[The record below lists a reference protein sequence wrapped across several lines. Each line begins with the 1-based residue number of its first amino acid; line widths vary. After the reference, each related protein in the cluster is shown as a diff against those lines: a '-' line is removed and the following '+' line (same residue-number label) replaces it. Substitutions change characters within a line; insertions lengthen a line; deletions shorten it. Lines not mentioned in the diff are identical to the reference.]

1 MKAVS
6 THPIEH
12 IRVHLAYKEVTARL
26 LTSIKT
32 FSKKV
37 RGSTEKIV
45 AVSVVI
51 LIGLLFVTAFMK
63 LGECSRITTNY
74 CGVCDLI
81 PKMILMP

>member
-1 MKAVS
+1 MKAIS

-12 IRVHLAYKEVTARL
+12 IRVYLAYEEIRRRL
-26 LTSIKT
+26 LTSIKSL
-32 FSKKV
+32 SKKV
-37 RGSTEKIV
+37 RGPIEKMV

>member
-1 MKAVS
+1 MRL
-6 THPIEH
+6 TLTYPGNH
-12 IRVHLAYKEVTARL
+12 IKVHLVCEETKARL
-26 LTSIKT
+26 LRSIKS

-37 RGSTEKIV
+37 RGSIERMV